1 MTRLRSL
8 LFVSLLAGCTWDS
21 GVALVADDVVITTP
35 RPGTSMTAGYLQLA
49 NRSDRP
55 IRITS
60 VKSPQFARVEMH
72 ETIVSDGVARMRPI
86 ESLTVGPGETLR
98 FEPGGRHLMLMQPD
112 EPLGDVT
119 LYFHADDA
127 IVLTVHV
134 ESEDG

>member
-1 MTRLRSL
+1 MMRLRSL
-8 LFVSLLAGCTWDS
+8 LFVSLLAGCTLDS

-86 ESLTVGPGETLR
+86 ESLTVGPGESLR

>member
-8 LFVSLLAGCTWDS
+8 LFVSLLAGCTLDS
-21 GVALVADDVVITTP
+21 GVALVADDVVISTP

-86 ESLTVGPGETLR
+86 ESLTVGPGESLR